1 MSVVSV
7 AAESYT
13 TTGSDT
19 VTPHYQPSKLPTNPP
34 RDPST
39 GSTTGRSWST
49 VVTTSPTSPPTLGR
63 TFACGSGALLPI
75 SGRECQFVILFHA
88 DCTIFVSSSGIRYK
102 EQRYVEE
109 FIIKY
114 IIFC

>member
-19 VTPHYQPSKLPTNPP
+19 VTPDYQPSKLPTN
-34 RDPST
+34 RSTDPST
-39 GSTTGRSWST
+39 GLTTGRSWST
-49 VVTTSPTSPPTLGR
+49 VVTTSPTTPPTPGR

-75 SGRECQFVILFHA
+75 SGIECQFVILLHA
-88 DCTIFVSSSGIRYK
+88 NCTIFVLKSGIRYK
-102 EQRYVEE
+102 
-109 FIIKY
+109 
-114 IIFC
+114 